1 MTSKHAEVVSGDSMN
16 TILARESELQFEIG
30 GPVYRLMQRIG
41 LITRDDPCI
50 GRRIICFLLITW
62 VPLLLLSLIE
72 GRALGPTPRESFLLD
87 FAAYA
92 RFFIAI
98 PLIFMAEIIVGPRLR
113 TAGLHF
119 LRANLVRSED
129 LPTVE
134 AAITRVQRRR
144 EALLPE
150 LVIFGLIIVAVRY
163 FNVETVSGVTAT
175 ATWSTAALKGG
186 IGLTLA
192 GIWYYFVAIPVML
205 FFFYRWLW
213 RLIIW
218 TLFLRDLSRL
228 KLNLVATHPDRA
240 AGLGFLGNAH
250 ISLGIFAFGF
260 SSVLSGTVAF
270 QVYFEAVSIDTF
282 KVLYAVFLIVSE
294 LVCLGPLL
302 IFTPLLARTRREGLQ
317 KYSIL
322 ANTYNSA
329 FEQKWVAGQAPQDEP
344 LLGSG
349 DIQSLA
355 DLGNSFGMIREMKPF
370 PFSSQNIIQIAVI
383 ASLPGL
389 PLIFLVMPVGEILK
403 LLAGAFL

>member
-1 MTSKHAEVVSGDSMN
+1 V
-16 TILARESELQFEIG
+16 
-30 GPVYRLMQRIG
+30 
-41 LITRDDPCI
+41 
-50 GRRIICFLLITW
+50 RRIVCFLLITW
-62 VPLLLLSLIE
+62 VPLLILSLIE
-72 GRALGPTPRESFLLD
+72 GRALGATPRESFLLD

-92 RFFIAI
+92 RFFLGI
-98 PLIFMAEIIVGPRLR
+98 PLLFVAEIIVGPRLR

-119 LRANLVRSED
+119 LRAGIVRPED
-129 LPTVE
+129 TPAVE
-134 AAITRVQRRR
+134 AAITRVRRRR
-144 EALLPE
+144 EAMLPE
-150 LVIFGLIIVAVRY
+150 LIIIGFALSANRYLNIEAVA
-163 FNVETVSGVTAT
+163 GVTPT
-175 ATWSTAALKGG
+175 ATWSTIALKDG
-186 IGLTLA
+186 IELSLA
-192 GIWYYFVAIPVML
+192 GYYYYFVAVPIL
-205 FFFYRWLW
+205 IFFFLRWLW
-213 RLIIW
+213 RLTIW
-218 TLFLRDLSRL
+218 TLFLREMSRL
-228 KLNLVATHPDRA
+228 KLILVATHPDRA

-250 ISLGIFAFGF
+250 ISLGIFAFAF
-260 SSVLSGTVAF
+260 SSVLSANVAF
-270 QVYFEAVSIDTF
+270 QVYFEAVPIDSF
-282 KVLYAVFLIVSE
+282 KVLYAVFLILSE

-302 IFTPLLARTRREGLQ
+302 IFTPLLARTRREGLR

-322 ANTYNSA
+322 ANTYNRA